1 LCIPYDYIILK
12 AATRMASVLAVPVE
26 QAAEGVQAV
35 IVVVVLPTAVVLL
48 VASLLVPAAA
58 VRGEAEGI
66 MRVWT
71 THNHRRTATL
81 HYTTVS
87 VTTKSPSCERPVK
100 PGQNS
105 QTR

>member
-1 LCIPYDYIILK
+1 MCTPCGYIILK
-12 AATRMASVLAVPVE
+12 AATRMASVLAVPVG

-35 IVVVVLPTAVVLL
+35 LVVVLLLTVVLL

-66 MRVWT
+66 MCVWT
-71 THNHRRTATL
+71 THHHRRTATL

-87 VTTKSPSCERPVK
+87 VIMKSPSFERSVK
-100 PGQNS
+100 PEQNN